1 MGEFSFGMKALTT
14 TSKTS
19 VLGEKTNVGEKSMKI
34 GKILIA
40 FLALSLVAAGAAW
53 AATDTNTLTINAT
66 VTNQATL
73 TIGGTKTPSISF
85 ADSDPDTVL
94 SIASVPAS
102 LAVVAKAKTGNLSIV
117 TLKVLANGDLTS
129 TVPSAESIPIGNVT
143 WTAAGGAGFSAGTM
157 NKTTAQTCGS
167 WTGSG
172 KYQGTYSYFLA
183 NSWTLPVG
191 TFTQTATYTLTSP

>member
-1 MGEFSFGMKALTT
+1 MKTC
-14 TSKTS
+14 
-19 VLGEKTNVGEKSMKI
+19 
-34 GKILIA
+34 KILIA
-40 FLALSLVAAGAAW
+40 FLALSLLAAGAAN

-85 ADSDPDTVL
+85 PDSDPESVL
-94 SIASVPAS
+94 SIPSNPAT
-102 LAVVAKAKTGNLSIV
+102 LAVVAKAKTGSASNV
-117 TLKVLANGDLTS
+117 TLTVKANGDLTS
-129 TVPSAESIPIGNVT
+129 SGPAETIPISNVT
-143 WTAAGGAGFSAGTM
+143 WTASGTGFSAGTM

-172 KYQGTYSYFLA
+172 KYTGSYSYFLA

-191 TFTQTATYTLTSP
+191 TFTQTATYTLLAP